1 VADPKPPTI
10 RQREIARLIATEGLT
25 YKETAERLGVSVY
38 TVRSQVYGT
47 PDRDGLL
54 DRIGGRSALDIVRW
68 HFTTS
73 QDGE

>member
-1 VADPKPPTI
+1 
-10 RQREIARLIATEGLT
+10 
-25 YKETAERLGVSVY
+25 VY

-68 HFTTS
+68 HYTS
-73 QDGE
+73 QGDE

>member
-1 VADPKPPTI
+1 MTPPVSP

-25 YKETAERLGVSVY
+25 YKETADRLGLSVH
-38 TVRSQVYGT
+38 TVRNHVYGT

-68 HFTTS
+68 HYTS
-73 QDGE
+73 QGDE